1 MSPLVISLIA
11 IVAFLIIIFHSLPI
25 AFSFA
30 LVGFIGLIFVRD
42 LNTALFS
49 IGNTPLTWA
58 SAESLLPFPLFI
70 LMGFFAYNSGISSEL
85 YDTARKWIGR
95 LPGGLAMATTVACTG
110 FAACS
115 GSSVAAAATMGTV
128 AFPEMEQY
136 NYDRRLS
143 TGCIAAGGLL
153 APLIPPSATF
163 IVMGVLTQTSIVDL
177 FMAGI
182 FPGLLLAV
190 LFLVAIFVVC
200 RRNPELGP
208 AGPSFSWRERLVSLR
223 GVWGMLV
230 LFLLVVGGLYIGI
243 FTPSEAGAIG
253 AFGAFLIGLVKRQL
267 TFSNIF
273 SSLKDAARVTCFLFT
288 IFIGAMIFNTL
299 LAVSGFSTM
308 FAEWVTAFNVPPAI
322 IVIGTLFIYL
332 PLGMVMDAMAICLLT
347 LPIFFPIIVSLGYDL
362 VWYLVLAAVAGETAL
377 LTPPVGMNVYVV
389 HGVTKVPLGEVFR
402 GIYPF
407 LIMVI
412 LCMVILFIFPE
423 ITLFIPGMMK

>member
-1 MSPLVISLIA
+1 MSPLIISIIA
-11 IVAFLIIIFHSLPI
+11 IAAFLIVIFHSLHI

-42 LNTALFS
+42 LNTAFFT

-58 SAESLLPFPLFI
+58 SAEALIPFPLFI
-70 LMGFFAYNSGISSEL
+70 LMGFFAYNSGISSDL

-95 LPGGLAMATTVACTG
+95 LPGGLSMATTLACTG

-128 AFPEMEQY
+128 AYPEMEQY
-136 NYDRRLS
+136 KYDRRLS

-153 APLIPPSATF
+153 APLIPPSSTF

-182 FPGLLLAV
+182 FPGLLLSG
-190 LFLVAIFVVC
+190 LFLIAIFVVC
-200 RRNPELGP
+200 RRNPNLAPG
-208 AGPSFSWRERLVSLR
+208 GPSFSWRDRLISLR
-223 GVWGMLV
+223 GVWGMLA
-230 LFLLVVGGLYIGI
+230 LFILVIGGLYVGI

-253 AFGAFLIGLVKRQL
+253 AFGAFVIGLLKRRL
-267 TFSNIF
+267 TLSNTL

-288 IFIGAMIFNTL
+288 IFIGAMIFNSL

-308 FAEWVTAFNVPPAI
+308 FKEWVTAFPVPPAV

-347 LPIFFPIIVSLGYDL
+347 LPIVFPIIVSLGYDL
-362 VWYLVLAAVAGETAL
+362 VWYLVMAALAGETAL
-377 LTPPVGMNVYVV
+377 LSPPVGLNVYVV
-389 HGVTKVPLGEVFR
+389 HGVTKVPLGQVFR

-423 ITLFIPGMMK
+423 ISLFIPSVMQ